1 MRCVGRADP
10 LRAFRVI
17 QGAFRIYFSLL
28 FPEPQIL
35 QGRDVGVFITH
46 LHMEP
51 RAMFERGGIVELLG
65 EDAFYEDVSK
75 AMRRLTG
82 VTQG

>member
-1 MRCVGRADP
+1 MSFSSLTGCV
-10 LRAFRVI
+10 FRVC
-17 QGAFRIYFSLL
+17 AFFSAPN
-28 FPEPQIL
+28 FQRP

-46 LHMEP
+46 LRKEP
-51 RAMFERGGIVELLG
+51 RTMFERGGVVELLG

-82 VTQG
+82 ETPR